1 MKTKF
6 LLLSALAALTLA
18 ACQKDNDGL
27 LRLYIEG
34 MGSDSKMAAEGGASY
49 WATGD
54 KVDINGTEYTID
66 VDESSNTATVDATGA
81 TDYYGVYPSSIID
94 SRNGANYVLNLPS
107 TYTYATTTHYGRTLQ
122 NVAAPMVGYAEYD
135 ENSSTSMQFKH
146 VTAALNVK
154 VTNYHYDYAIVVD
167 TIMVLSGNYR
177 LCGPTSV
184 TINENFSL
192 NATAFAEGD
201 VDSIKCVTM
210 LFNGGSTLQVA
221 ASSSANVQIPVLP
234 VGAGNK
240 FTVKISVHRADDA
253 TIKATL
259 VRTQTT
265 GGALSRAQI
274 GYVPYNFGGP
284 FSVSDSKKVIISSGN
299 LQYKASDNIWRFA
312 PSQFDCIRSGNS
324 NIADDYDGWIDLFG
338 WGTRD
343 NPTLHTTNSA
353 DYSTFKDW
361 GSNIGA
367 GWRTLTNTES
377 SYLFNTRT
385 TVTSGMTGTD
395 NGTARYVKAFIN
407 VIKDSGVVVF
417 PDNFIMPLGVTVTTE
432 SGTIMYNGAYTA
444 FRNFKISESD
454 WRKME
459 LAGAVF
465 LPLTGRRLGT
475 SVTNT
480 DMGYYWSSKKTTGT
494 AGYCLAFQNS
504 GLNPNCTYYASNG
517 TSVFYGHA
525 VRLVRDVE

>member
-1 MKTKF
+1 MMMKKAVC
-6 LLLSALAALTLA
+6 LCILALMALS
-18 ACQKDNDGL
+18 ACQKEGDGL
-27 LRLYIEG
+27 LLFIEG
-34 MGSDSKMAAEGGASY
+34 MDNGSKMAVEGGASY

-54 KVDINGTEYTID
+54 KVNINGTEYTID
-66 VDESSNTATVDATGA
+66 VNESSNTATVDATGA
-81 TDYYGVYPSSIID
+81 TEYYGVYPSSIID
-94 SRNGANYVLNLPS
+94 SRNGSNYVLNLPS
-107 TYTYATTTHYGRTLQ
+107 TYTYTTTNHYGRTLQ
-122 NVAAPMVGYAEYD
+122 NVSAPMVGYAEYD
-135 ENSSTSMQFKH
+135 ENSNTSMQFKH

-154 VTNYHYDYAIVVD
+154 ITNYHYDYAIVVD
-167 TIMVLSGNYR
+167 TIMVSSNDYR
-177 LCGPTSV
+177 LCGPTSII
-184 TINENFSL
+184 INENFSL
-192 NATAFAEGD
+192 NAAATAEGD
-201 VDSIKCVTM
+201 ADSIKSVTM
-210 LFNGGSTLQVA
+210 LFNGGATLQVEA
-221 ASSSANVQIPVLP
+221 GSSATVQIPVLP

-240 FTVKISVHRADDA
+240 FTVEISVHRADDA
-253 TIKATL
+253 TVKATL

-265 GGALSRAQI
+265 GGALARAQI

-284 FSVSDSKKVIISSGN
+284 FSVSDIKKVIISSGN

-324 NIADDYDGWIDLFG
+324 NIADNYDGWIDLFG

-361 GSNIGA
+361 GSNIGT

-377 SYLFNTRT
+377 NYLFNTRA

-417 PDNFIMPLGVTVTTE
+417 PDNFIMPLGVTVA
-432 SGTIMYNGAYTA
+432 SDAGTIIYNGSNWA
-444 FRNFKISESD
+444 FKNYRISESD
-454 WRKME
+454 WKKME

-465 LPLTGRRLGT
+465 LPLTGRRKGT
-475 SVTNT
+475 SVINA
-480 DMGYYWSSKKTTGT
+480 DMGFYWCSKKTNTL
-494 AGYCLAFQNS
+494 GYCLAFQNG
-504 GLNPNCTYYASNG
+504 GLSPSCTNYANNN
-517 TSVFYGHA
+517 TTVFYGFA